1 MTKYL
6 NETFICPRCRHE
18 CQKYVGKTLISFR
31 CTNCI
36 TRYNDRTP
44 TINFI
49 IEFYNEID
57 QTHHLAILIKDNYLS
72 LYDNTCEIYTTKF
85 NTIILSNE
93 NYLNQIDLDDI
104 YISSEK
110 LINKLLMLKEF
121 S

>member
-6 NETFICPRCRHE
+6 NETFICPRCRHK

-44 TINFI
+44 TINFS
-49 IEFYNEID
+49 IEFYGEIY
-57 QTHHLAILIKDNYLS
+57 HLAILIKDNYLS
-72 LYDNTCEIYTTKF
+72 LHDDKCEIYTTKF
-85 NTIILSNE
+85 NTIYSSNE
-93 NYLNQIDLDDI
+93 NYLSQIDLDNI